1 MSTNSGSKPRT
12 ESNKIGRS
20 PGSDGGYLLFGQP
33 DRLQAAPALDRFNAV
48 IAELHKFEHIRYPEN
63 LIKEGGML
71 SIGFPSGARTVRL
84 SGPKLPEHQVCV
96 TDVDALVAEIFRL
109 ANVNADNMLH
119 THTEE
124 KYQQSSAIAG
134 IVPMIRASS
143 WG

>member
-143 WG
+143 